1 MSEKNDKQKGARRN
15 AAVTL
20 RDVAHEAGVGVSTV
34 SAVLAE
40 KDWCYASEAT
50 RQRIHDAARRLRYV
64 PNHMARAMK
73 GLSTR
78 TIGVIASPFASGI
91 QFEMLREM
99 AELLWERGYYVLTI
113 YGHKGTI
120 DREHVHALVGRG
132 LDGVIVKPSELEGS
146 VEENIP
152 DHLPCVRFDHANPTH
167 ESHYIDRY
175 AGSLEAARHLIT
187 DHGHRRILYVTKAR
201 HKTLEP
207 KLRGVTDALA
217 EADLPWYED
226 DLIDETEHPEYVD
239 VVVERIRAFGITA
252 VMSSSDELAVELVN
266 RLPAR
271 GFDVPGKV
279 AVVGFDGDPKI
290 CSAVRPSLT
299 TVRQPVETMAANI
312 VEHLM
317 STLPDGPTVESP
329 GPVVIPSVLKIGRSC
344 GCSNVE
350 SIVHLDST
358 SSKNGYM
365 AGPDELGS

>member
-1 MSEKNDKQKGARRN
+1 MTEKNNKQKRARRN

-91 QFEMLREM
+91 QFEMLQEI

-113 YGHKGTI
+113 YGHKNTI

-132 LDGVIVKPSELEGS
+132 LDGVIVKPSELEGPI
-146 VEENIP
+146 EQNIP
-152 DHLPCVRFDHANPTH
+152 DHLPCVRFDHVNPTH
-167 ESHYIDRY
+167 ESHFIDRY
-175 AGSLEAARHLIT
+175 AGSLEAARHLIH

-207 KLRGVTDALA
+207 KLRGVKDALA
-217 EADLPWYED
+217 EADLPWYDD
-226 DLIDETEHPEYVD
+226 DLVDETETPDYID
-239 VVVERIRAFGITA
+239 VIVGRIRTQGITA

-266 RLPAR
+266 RLP
-271 GFDVPGKV
+271 GLGLDVPGTV
-279 AVVGFDGDPKI
+279 AVVGFDGDRKI
-290 CSAVRPSLT
+290 CSAVRPTLT
-299 TVRQPVETMAANI
+299 TVRQPVERMAVNI
-312 VEHLM
+312 VNHLM
-317 STLPDGPTVESP
+317 STLPDGPTVEAS
-329 GPVVIPSVLKIGRSC
+329 GPTVIPSVLKIGQSC
-344 GCSNVE
+344 GCNDVDTAD
-350 SIVHLDST
+350 HLDPT
-358 SSKNGYM
+358 PSKNGHM
-365 AGPDELGS
+365 AGHDEIES